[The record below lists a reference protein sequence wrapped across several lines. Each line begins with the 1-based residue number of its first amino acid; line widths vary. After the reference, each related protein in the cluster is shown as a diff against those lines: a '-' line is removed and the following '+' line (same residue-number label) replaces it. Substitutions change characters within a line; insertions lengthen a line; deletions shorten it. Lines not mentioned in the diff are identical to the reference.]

1 MAYAIKFKGKSLN
14 ADRAASLKSFDSS
27 QISVL
32 RVVTNE
38 ILHSLEFGDT
48 RGLHAVLVHVSNRA
62 SVFSTIRSIVKV
74 ATDDTLK
81 VSETEKGVEVKRSKK
96 SAMNKKIMG
105 LIVEARDGEVTGVFN
120 TAFLKSIGI
129 GGKNPTPVFNEVA
142 LVKAIDSLV
151 KRVTDAKM
159 DNAHVLKLLT
169 AKLAVEEEQMVP
181 TFGEGGLASVG

>member
-1 MAYAIKFKGKSLN
+1 MTYAIKFKGKSLN
-14 ADRAASLKSFDSS
+14 ADRANSLKSFDNS

-48 RGLHAVLVHVSNRA
+48 RGLHTVLAHVSNRA
-62 SVFSTIRSIVKV
+62 SVFSTIRSIIKV

-81 VSETEKGVEVKRSKK
+81 VSETEKGVEVKRTKK

-105 LIVEARDGEVTGVFN
+105 LIVEARDGEVTGIFN
-120 TAFLKSIGI
+120 TTFLKSIGI
-129 GGKNPTPVFNEVA
+129 GGKSATPIFNEAA

-159 DNAHVLKLLT
+159 DNAHVLALLT
-169 AKLAVEEEQMVP
+169 AKLAVEENQNVP
-181 TFGEGGLASVG
+181 AFDGEGLRSIG